1 MQIIPHNAGSGL
13 VLFTHVDRIPDE
25 LTRLTAQLALRGP
38 VRVLDGGNVFQAYPI
53 ARMVRRHTADL
64 DETLGRL
71 QIARAF
77 TCHQVY
83 TLLHGIEAIQAP
95 TIALNLLTTFYDENE
110 DLDES
115 HRLLRACIA
124 ELHRLASL
132 GVVVVSALRHAQ
144 GSARTP
150 KPQHEERAF
159 FLQELADA
167 ADRIIAVTPP
177 PQPEQ
182 LNLF

>member
-1 MQIIPHNAGSGL
+1 MHIIPHNAGSGL
-13 VLFTHVDRIPDE
+13 VLYMHLERIPAE
-25 LTRLTAQLALRGP
+25 LTQLTAQLALRGP

-64 DETLGRL
+64 DEALGRL

-115 HRLLRACIA
+115 HRLLRACIT
-124 ELHRLASL
+124 ELRRLASP
-132 GVVVVSALRHAQ
+132 GVVVI
-144 GSARTP
+144 SARIP

-159 FLQELADA
+159 FLEELAEA
-167 ADRIIAVTPP
+167 ADRLITVTPP